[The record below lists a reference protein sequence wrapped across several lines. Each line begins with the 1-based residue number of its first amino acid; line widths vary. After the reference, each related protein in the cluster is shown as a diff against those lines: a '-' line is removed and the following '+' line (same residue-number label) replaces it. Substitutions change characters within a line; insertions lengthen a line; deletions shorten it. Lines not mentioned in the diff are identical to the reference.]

1 MTPSEYKNYVK
12 SQLQQKIN
20 TNCTYEEYKSLVQ
33 SLQSEA
39 GKSETLSL
47 FMEATTEVTSENE
60 GRITV
65 MKNIS
70 EGNIGNNSGNSTEEQ
85 NIENQIRENQER
97 LNEDNPD
104 NFAENN
110 LTDPFQNQDNQD
122 GRLAKEKQ
130 ESEANEQRAQSQE
143 TDMIEDQRIQERIE
157 ERIENPIIN
166 QAEAESTNSSNY
178 GEFVL
183 PEKVPEAGPS
193 EGQGPA
199 IFTNPETGFTWRDQF
214 QQYEQSNGQ
223 WTEGEQERNN
233 QSTSVNEVSSDAQD
247 MEDISFDLPDK
258 LPEAGVDIYSSSLSQ
273 INAVGNVQE
282 SIIGIDPSKFFSE
295 LDAGRI
301 SPEAQLNIG
310 AYLEELTQESL
321 VDFSLKGS
329 SGYSI
334 GMTDSGNII
343 ILHGNAGLGN
353 ARLDVDTPDSKFE
366 IGIGI
371 DSGKPTGG
379 INQVT
384 INGEVSAFD
393 ANGQAAFIN
402 PNTGEIWQVSG
413 GLGVLN
419 AEASLSVSQTG
430 GFPLGFPSPGA
441 GASWLDLDLGGKYIT
456 PPIIEIGSGNQL
468 NISNNQIGLDIS
480 IALGTN
486 PFSGDLELTFG
497 ENINEGI
504 PYLWSDYDYN
514 FVLYS
519 AILKE
524 LESSG
529 SLSPE
534 LSNIR
539 DLLQS
544 QMTSNTQAHDYV
556 IPFTNA
562 DYLAEYEKIVLDAN
576 ECVVKSENLCETIN
590 SNHN

>member
-1 MTPSEYKNYVK
+1 MPNFNFIDPEKNKQTAKEIKNGTYTPDAIDQPTTNPSASAQSNNNY
-12 SQLQQKIN
+12 N
-20 TNCTYEEYKSLVQ
+20 P
-33 SLQSEA
+33 
-39 GKSETLSL
+39 
-47 FMEATTEVTSENE
+47 TENRFTAV
-60 GRITV
+60 
-65 MKNIS
+65 
-70 EGNIGNNSGNSTEEQ
+70 
-85 NIENQIRENQER
+85 
-97 LNEDNPD
+97 NPD
-104 NFAENN
+104 NAQNN
-110 LTDPFQNQDNQD
+110 LDWINSQKSQTSQPSQNTQNEAQQAA
-122 GRLAKEKQ
+122 LARQEREARKAQEAAAKQ
-130 ESEANEQRAQSQE
+130 EREAREAQEELQAQQATAAKQEREANEQRAQSQE
-143 TDMIEDQRIQERIE
+143 RDIIEDQRIQERIE

-199 IFTNPETGFTWRDQF
+199 IYTNPETGFTWRDQF

-343 ILHGNAGLGN
+343 ILHGKAGLGN

-468 NISNNQIGLDIS
+468 HISNNQIGLDIS
-480 IALGTN
+480 IELGTN

-534 LSNIR
+534 LSSIK
-539 DLLQS
+539 DLLQY

-562 DYLAEYEKIVLDAN
+562 DYVAEYEKIVLDAN
-576 ECVVKSENLCETIN
+576 QCVIKSENLCETIN